1 MPTYSYTGPRWAYD
15 LDGTVGFVTSSGLTV
30 ATQLTSTDLSNLN
43 REKSGAAISVGAG
56 EAIGLLFPVDP
67 ATSTQDLPQGI
78 SVAMFGSQSGGLVT
92 AQVTNDSISGSDGT
106 WSAFGST
113 HNASD
118 YVAAISSTP
127 PDPVYRTLAFHLGFT
142 TGGGTA
148 SGVRIKFANAATLEA
163 LHLFVNANAG
173 SNGPWLK
180 ADNYDAGGTLLNGG
194 GSAADFGDTLRGNTY
209 IQRVRLTNQHS
220 TKTANS
226 IVLTFDSP
234 TGGAS
239 GLSEHDVSI
248 DGGSTWGT
256 TKTISSL
263 AALTQSSDILVRRT
277 VGGTAAEG
285 PWLNRLVWA
294 VGSWT

>member
-1 MPTYSYTGPRWAYD
+1 MSTYPYPGPRWAYD
-15 LDGTVGFVTSSGLTV
+15 LDGTIGFVTSGGLTS

-67 ATSTQDLPQGI
+67 ATSTRDLPQGL
-78 SVAMFGSQSGGLVT
+78 STMTFGSQSGGIIT
-92 AQVTNDSISGSDGT
+92 AQTTSNSVSGADGS
-106 WSAFGST
+106 WSTFGST

-118 YVAAISSTP
+118 YVTAISATP
-127 PDPVYRTLAFHLGFT
+127 PDPIYRTFPFILSFT

-148 SGVRIKFANAATLEA
+148 SGIRIVFANAATIQA

-173 SNGPWLK
+173 SHGPWLS
-180 ADNYDAGGTLLNGG
+180 AGNYNASGTLLNGG
-194 GSAADFGDTLRGNTY
+194 GSAADFGDTLRGNAY

-226 IVLTFDSP
+226 IVLAFDSP

-239 GLSEHDVSI
+239 GLSEHDLSI

-256 TKTISSL
+256 TKTITSL
-263 AALTQSSDILVRRT
+263 GPGVQSGDILVRRT
-277 VGGTAAEG
+277 VGATAAEG
-285 PWLNRLVWA
+285 PWINRMTWA
-294 VGSWT
+294 VTSWT